1 MVDRTIQEG
10 LNRLRSEALE
20 AVATGESLLSVAERV
35 CRHAETLAPYAVCSI
50 LTVDTKG
57 VIHPLAAPSLPAEY
71 SAALDGIP
79 VGPSTGSC
87 GTAAY
92 RGQPVEVTDIATDP
106 LWADYKGL
114 ALAYDLRACW
124 SSPIRS
130 RSGRVTGTFAFYYRT
145 PRGPSDTERL
155 VVATAVHLCAI
166 AIEHA
171 EAQERIERLA
181 YNDTLTGLPNRARFH
196 ERVEADLGAG
206 RSVNLFCLD
215 IDDFKGINDSFG
227 HQVGDRLLKD
237 AARRFEEIL
246 PPCGFLARL
255 GSDEFG
261 IVLPASD
268 IDPDGERFAD
278 RLLNAFQ
285 PVFMLEH
292 GPISAGVSVG
302 IARSR
307 CDGDTLQRLVRRAD
321 LALQAAKKAGR
332 QTFRLFAP
340 EMEAFL
346 QARRDLTEDLRH
358 AIDGNQ
364 FHLAYQPLVSLETG
378 ALAGFE
384 ALLRWTHPRRGA
396 ISPDEFIPLAEETGL
411 IGMLGD
417 WVLTEA
423 CREASGWPPGISVS
437 VNLSPVQLRKPG
449 FALDVIRTL
458 GRFDMSPGRLKLEV
472 TETALLADER
482 MSRETLTTLKQLG
495 VEISLDDFGTGYSS
509 LNHLRLMP
517 LHRIKID
524 RSFIADLDGDNGAA
538 AIVAAVLSLAR
549 DLKLET
555 VAEGIETQAQRD
567 WLRAHGCDGGQGYL
581 FGRPEDAATAR
592 RLIGMR
598 GAGAGRRHR
607 A

>member
-1 MVDRTIQEG
+1 MVDGAIIEG
-10 LNRLRSEALE
+10 LNRLRSQTLE
-20 AVATGESLLSVAERV
+20 AVATGESLLAVAELV
-35 CRHAETLAPYAVCSI
+35 CRHAEQLAPHAVCSI
-50 LTVDTKG
+50 LTIDTAG
-57 VIHPLAAPSLPAEY
+57 LIHPLAAPSLSADY
-71 SAALDGIP
+71 SAALEGLEI
-79 VGPSTGSC
+79 GPTTGSC

-92 RGQPVEVTDIATDP
+92 RGEPVEVTDIATDP
-106 LWADYKGL
+106 LWAPYRDL
-114 ALAYDLRACW
+114 ALAHGLRACW

-145 PRGPSDTERL
+145 PRGPSDAERL
-155 VVATAVHLCAI
+155 VVETAVHLCAI

-171 EAQERIERLA
+171 ETQDRIERLA

-196 ERVEADLGAG
+196 ERVETDLTAG
-206 RSVNLFCLD
+206 SSINLFFLD
-215 IDDFKGINDSFG
+215 IDDFKSINDSFG
-227 HQVGDRLLKD
+227 HQTGDRLLEA
-237 AARRFEEIL
+237 AARRLEAAQ
-246 PPCGFLARL
+246 PPCAFLARL

-261 IVLPASD
+261 IVLPAADS
-268 IDPDGERFAD
+268 DPDGERFAD
-278 RLLNAFQ
+278 KLLAAFA
-285 PVFMLEH
+285 PPFLLEH
-292 GPISAGVSVG
+292 GPISAGVSIG

-307 CDGDTLQRLVRRAD
+307 CDGDDQQRLGSRAD

-332 QTFRLFAP
+332 HTFRVFEP

-358 AIDGNQ
+358 AISGNQ
-364 FHLAYQPLVSLETG
+364 FYLVYQPLVSLDTG
-378 ALAGFE
+378 APTGFE
-384 ALLRWTHPRRGA
+384 ALLRWRHPRRGMV
-396 ISPDEFIPLAEETGL
+396 PPGEFIPLAEETGL

-458 GRFDMSPGRLKLEV
+458 GRFEMPPGKLKLEV

-495 VEISLDDFGTGYSS
+495 IEISLDDFGTGYSS

-517 LHRIKID
+517 LDRIKID
-524 RSFIADLDGDNGAA
+524 QSFIADLDGDNGAA

-549 DLKLET
+549 DLDLET
-555 VAEGIETQAQRD
+555 VAEGIETQTQRD

-592 RLIGMR
+592 RVIGV
-598 GAGAGRRHR
+598 ANASAPRRRR